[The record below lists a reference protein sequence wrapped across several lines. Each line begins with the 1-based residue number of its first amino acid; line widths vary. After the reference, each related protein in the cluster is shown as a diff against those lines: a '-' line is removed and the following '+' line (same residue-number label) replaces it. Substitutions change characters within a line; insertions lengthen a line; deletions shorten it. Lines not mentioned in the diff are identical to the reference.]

1 MFTPENKCND
11 EVDTSLTEKIEFS
24 DLRFPNSPGDNIQSA
39 FIKYMLNSECQS
51 FKPWVVSFDKP
62 NHEIF
67 ELTEFSN
74 DLVQIKITDEYIWI
88 ILYEEVNTNDP
99 EELDK
104 YKVGELKWGFDKYGY
119 VYGTQYSS
127 NSMIKTINN
136 IDIEAFRFIKRYDPL
151 YRIFKYLYK
160 LDSMVIDY

>member
-1 MFTPENKCND
+1 MFSPESKCND
-11 EVDTSLTEKIEFS
+11 EVDASLVEKTELQDFKIP
-24 DLRFPNSPGDNIQSA
+24 DDPGDFIQLA
-39 FIKYMLNSECQS
+39 FIKYMLHSECQA

-67 ELTEFSN
+67 ELAEFSN
-74 DLVQIKITDEYIWI
+74 DLVQIKITDEYVWI

-104 YKVGELKWGFDKYGY
+104 YKVGELKWGFDKDGY
-119 VYGTQYSS
+119 IYNTQYSKDTQ
-127 NSMIKTINN
+127 IETIDD
-136 IDIEAFRFIKRYDPL
+136 IDIKAFRFIKRYDPL

-160 LDSMVIDY
+160 LNSMAIDY

>member
-1 MFTPENKCND
+1 MFSPESKCND
-11 EVDTSLTEKIEFS
+11 EVDVSLAERVEFS
-24 DLRFPNSPGDNIQSA
+24 DFKNPNAPGDFIQSA
-39 FIKYMLNSECQS
+39 FIKYMLHSECQS

-67 ELTEFSN
+67 ELAEFSN
-74 DLVQIKITDEYIWI
+74 DLVQIKITDEYVWI

-99 EELDK
+99 SELDK
-104 YKVGELKWGFDKYGY
+104 YKIGELKWGIDEYGN
-119 VYGTQYSS
+119 VYYESYSDPH
-127 NSMIKTINN
+127 IETINN
-136 IDIEAFRFIKRYDPL
+136 IDIKAFRFIKRYDPL

>member
-1 MFTPENKCND
+1 MYSPESKCND
-11 EVDTSLTEKIEFS
+11 EVDASLTEKIELS
-24 DLRFPNSPGDNIQSA
+24 DLKFPNSPGDSIQSA
-39 FIKYMLNSECQS
+39 FIKYMLHSECQS

-67 ELTEFSN
+67 ELAEFSN

-88 ILYEEVNTNDP
+88 VLYEEVNTNDP
-99 EELDK
+99 EELNK
-104 YKVGELKWGFDKYGY
+104 YKVGELKWSFDEYGY
-119 VYGTQYSS
+119 VYDTRYSDAQ
-127 NSMIKTINN
+127 IETINN
-136 IDIEAFRFIKRYDPL
+136 IDIKAFRLIKRYDPL

>member
-1 MFTPENKCND
+1 MYSPESKCND
-11 EVDTSLTEKIEFS
+11 EVDESLTEKIEFS
-24 DLRFPNSPGDNIQSA
+24 DLQFPNSPGDNIQLA
-39 FIKYMLNSECQS
+39 FIKYMLHSECQS

-67 ELTEFSN
+67 ELAEFSN
-74 DLVQIKITDEYIWI
+74 DLVQIKITDEYVWI

-99 EELDK
+99 EELNK
-104 YKVGELKWGFDKYGY
+104 YKVGELKWSFDEYGY
-119 VYGTQYSS
+119 VYDTRYSDTQ
-127 NSMIKTINN
+127 IETINN
-136 IDIEAFRFIKRYDPL
+136 IDVKAFRLIKRYDPL